1 MQGAEERLQGL
12 LDKQEN
18 FQAHFQEELEKG
30 NMDRHREL
38 LGCKI
43 SNLDNMLEQGL
54 KELVA

>member
-30 NMDRHREL
+30 DMDRQREL
-38 LGCKI
+38 LK
-43 SNLDNMLEQGL
+43 
-54 KELVA
+54 VAKFPTWTTC